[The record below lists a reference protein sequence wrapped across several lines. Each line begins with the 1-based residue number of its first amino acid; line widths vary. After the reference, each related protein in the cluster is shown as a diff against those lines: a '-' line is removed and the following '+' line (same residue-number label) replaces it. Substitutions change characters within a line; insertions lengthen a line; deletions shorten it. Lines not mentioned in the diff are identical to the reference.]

1 MTTNPMRS
9 KNSRGGEVSS
19 STVSSFTL
27 KSMTG
32 FGHARVARSGVAI
45 EVEIKTVNHRFLDV
59 STKLPRVFSSFE
71 GEVRGLIQT
80 YLQRGR
86 VEVYCS
92 RSFETG
98 TSDGVSEP
106 QESAQTGGG
115 GAPRATCNTELLGS
129 LYRLQIQAFQSL
141 GLLQNLS
148 EGQQAELKARL
159 VTDLFRRQ
167 DILDVPEELTSIEG
181 ERELLLETLRA
192 ALSQVA
198 SMQEKEGANLRS
210 DLEMRLS
217 TLERL
222 RSEIE
227 SRAGEIHTVLRAKM
241 IERVKKLSPEVQLD
255 EARLATEVAV
265 AADRSD
271 ITEEVVRLASHLGQ
285 FKQALQ
291 AEPSGKRFDFLLQEI
306 HREFNTIG
314 SKAQDNGLQ
323 RSMLEAKMEIEK
335 IREQV
340 QNIA

>member
-1 MTTNPMRS
+1 M
-9 KNSRGGEVSS
+9 
-19 STVSSFTL
+19 
-27 KSMTG
+27 
-32 FGHARVARSGVAI
+32 
-45 EVEIKTVNHRFLDV
+45 
-59 STKLPRVFSSFE
+59 
-71 GEVRGLIQT
+71 
-80 YLQRGR
+80 
-86 VEVYCS
+86 
-92 RSFETG
+92 
-98 TSDGVSEP
+98 
-106 QESAQTGGG
+106 
-115 GAPRATCNTELLGS
+115 
-129 LYRLQIQAFQSL
+129 QAFQSL
-141 GLLQNLS
+141 GLLQHLS
-148 EGQQAELKARL
+148 EGHQAELKARL

-167 DILDVPEELTSIEG
+167 DILDVPDELTSIEG

-192 ALSQVA
+192 ALAQVA
-198 SMQEKEGANLRS
+198 SMQEKEGANLRL
-210 DLEMRLS
+210 DLEMRLA

-222 RSEIE
+222 RTEIE

-255 EARLATEVAV
+255 EARLATEVAI

-323 RSMLEAKMEIEK
+323 RNMLEAKMEIEK